1 MCQFDFDAHKGLSG
15 STLNDIQVAIRKADE
30 KAHLGVYKVCKTT
43 AGLILVLPE
52 YSASVRKDIAE
63 VVYDTSSGYAFAVN

>member
-1 MCQFDFDAHKGLSG
+1 MCQFDFDAHKSLSG

>member
-1 MCQFDFDAHKGLSG
+1 MSKFDFDAHKSLSG
-15 STLNDIQVAIRKADE
+15 RTLNDIQVAIRKANE
-30 KAHLGVYKVCKTT
+30 KAHLGVFKVCKTS

-63 VVYDTSSGYAFAVN
+63 VVYDTSAGYCLAAN